1 MTESPVLYE
10 KSDHVVT
17 ITMNRPEK
25 KNAINMAMRE
35 RLLEA
40 WGTFRDDDDAWVV
53 ILTGTGDAFSS
64 GRGPQRKPGQGRRKD
79 EGTLAQRARGQG
91 TERL

>member
-1 MTESPVLYE
+1 MSESPVLYE

-17 ITMNRPEK
+17 ITMNRPDK

-40 WGTFRDDDDAWVV
+40 WAAFRDDDDAWVV

-64 GRGPQRKPGQGRRKD
+64 GGDLKENLDKAEGRMR
-79 EGTLAQRARGQG
+79 EPWPSGRAV
-91 TERL
+91 